1 MKTQAIGVQILR
13 LLMLGC
19 DRYVMKPFVRIWP
32 KQSGIKILC
41 FGDSNTWG
49 SQPGSGLR
57 YPFRARW
64 PGVVQAEL
72 GQGFVIIEEGHN
84 GRTTDLD
91 DPDQHGCNGMLAL
104 QQCLHVHRP
113 LDLVIILLGTNDLKT
128 SFDRSA
134 IQIAQGVSTLGQ
146 MVLST
151 CQSSKGMAPTLLLV
165 VPPVVKGDIHPSGL
179 FQGADTK
186 SAVLAR
192 HYQQVAADLGCE
204 FFDAGTII
212 QSSVVDGV
220 HWEIEAHHV
229 LGRAL
234 AQYVRN
240 LFAKAGRVS

>member
-1 MKTQAIGVQILR
+1 
-13 LLMLGC
+13 
-19 DRYVMKPFVRIWP
+19 MKPFVRIWP
-32 KQSGIKILC
+32 KKSGIKILC

-57 YPFRARW
+57 YPFRSRW

-72 GQGFVIIEEGHN
+72 GQGFVIIEEGRN

-91 DPDQHGCNGMLAL
+91 DPDQHGCNGRLAL
-104 QQCLHVHRP
+104 PQCLHVHRP

-128 SFDRSA
+128 CFDRRA
-134 IQIAQGVSTLGQ
+134 EQIAQGVRTLGQ
-146 MVLST
+146 MVLT
-151 CQSSKGMAPTLLLV
+151 TYRSSKGMAPILLLV

-186 SAVLAR
+186 SAILTE
-192 HYQQVAADLGCE
+192 HYRGVAAQLGCE

-212 QSSVVDGV
+212 QSSLVDGV
-220 HWEIEAHHV
+220 HWEIEAHQV

-234 AQYVRN
+234 AQHVRS
-240 LFAKAGRVS
+240 LFVQAEFVS